1 MRTNVH
7 MLTHTHTHTQI
18 RVHTQ
23 TRGCAS
29 PVDRLLLIVDETF
42 SLQFALMITV
52 GFLLSQT
59 VNQQL
64 LPYPFMPSVLH
75 THQAYGVHLT

>member
-1 MRTNVH
+1 MCVCAH
-7 MLTHTHTHTQI
+7 VCVCVYVCVYV

>member
-1 MRTNVH
+1 
-7 MLTHTHTHTQI
+7 
-18 RVHTQ
+18 
-23 TRGCAS
+23 
-29 PVDRLLLIVDETF
+29 
-42 SLQFALMITV
+42 MITV